1 MAPSTQDPSH
11 GNNARPDHSSPSS
24 NSTSTVGSKE
34 KRTTATKS
42 DEPSSSILSSFHKV
56 FVNGVP
62 LADYVKED
70 PHWNLLLDIATPCM
84 ECEHKRIECTVPAK
98 YPRCEPCGSSNCS
111 ISRLARH
118 RAFARQH
125 GKDLAFSRKFLDEHG
140 ATKKDSYTIPLNY
153 WRTYDSLLRKRN
165 HPPEISAEFRIFEQ
179 NEDLTTEE
187 TSPDP
192 HINESSAQL
201 LSKPSKE
208 KKKVPKRLTE
218 EATPKDTKK
227 GKGWAEE
234 TTAKNTKKGKKRSAE
249 ESVPPDTNKAKRR
262 LTEESLSKDDETGKG
277 RSAEEALPKD
287 NKKGKGRAVNESIRK
302 DHDTAKRRLVE
313 TPPIPAR
320 LRAQTKSLSPSDL
333 LDLTPRA
340 RSISPLHDRP
350 LKRPRLDPNLNSRE
364 TAHDPPSKDVYSSL
378 YRPMVTPIKKLGSTS
393 AETESRPVKI
403 PSSSTMNM
411 NPLTSSLPPMPRP
424 INHQRLQ
431 TENEKLKEQT
441 QHLESLLASS
451 RLEISRLTS
460 ALKDTTTSLETRAQ
474 EVVELRRTIDSETQQ
489 KAEYSQ
495 VIADYHNLDQAIKGP
510 SSLDILSRFSL
521 IQDSLDTFQRE
532 SKERSEEHNKLQEE
546 CSLSNKRLCQAQHT
560 LDERNAMAARQQV
573 LIEELNETLQI
584 YKSRASGAESLIQ
597 TYYQDSQDPHIP
609 VWQELQ
615 EKLNESHSLNRRI
628 ASHAHRLHR
637 TDPSR
642 LLDLHT
648 SFVHQVL
655 EGAINL
661 LRRGNQSPE
670 GLARWNKL
678 ALEFLES
685 NRHTLADIHIRS
697 LSTLTY
703 FFSNRG
709 DVEDNLLSEI
719 LANSRFEDS
728 ALLDA
733 AQHAGFADSPPA
745 AIEPPL
751 YHRMFPITSTLPS
764 LPMTLDDQLP
774 AVPNFDQRMVLWDR
788 YLQVYL
794 EALLNGTPL
803 EPVRRILDDPLH
815 DKSHPPAVDTS
826 LPHGGVEPTDV
837 ASDGSYVKNLS
848 TSCGGPVPGSPDENI
863 ATASSSSV
871 SIVDGPIEEKTVD
884 LSSDNGSLFTP

>member
-411 NPLTSSLPPMPRP
+411 VCATLVA
-424 INHQRLQ
+424 
-431 TENEKLKEQT
+431 
-441 QHLESLLASS
+441 HL
-451 RLEISRLTS
+451 
-460 ALKDTTTSLETRAQ
+460 
-474 EVVELRRTIDSETQQ
+474 
-489 KAEYSQ
+489 
-495 VIADYHNLDQAIKGP
+495 
-510 SSLDILSRFSL
+510 
-521 IQDSLDTFQRE
+521 
-532 SKERSEEHNKLQEE
+532 
-546 CSLSNKRLCQAQHT
+546 
-560 LDERNAMAARQQV
+560 
-573 LIEELNETLQI
+573 
-584 YKSRASGAESLIQ
+584 
-597 TYYQDSQDPHIP
+597 
-609 VWQELQ
+609 
-615 EKLNESHSLNRRI
+615 SH
-628 ASHAHRLHR
+628 
-637 TDPSR
+637 
-642 LLDLHT
+642 
-648 SFVHQVL
+648 
-655 EGAINL
+655 
-661 LRRGNQSPE
+661 
-670 GLARWNKL
+670 
-678 ALEFLES
+678 
-685 NRHTLADIHIRS
+685 
-697 LSTLTY
+697 
-703 FFSNRG
+703 
-709 DVEDNLLSEI
+709 
-719 LANSRFEDS
+719 
-728 ALLDA
+728 
-733 AQHAGFADSPPA
+733 
-745 AIEPPL
+745 
-751 YHRMFPITSTLPS
+751 
-764 LPMTLDDQLP
+764 
-774 AVPNFDQRMVLWDR
+774 
-788 YLQVYL
+788 
-794 EALLNGTPL
+794 
-803 EPVRRILDDPLH
+803 
-815 DKSHPPAVDTS
+815 
-826 LPHGGVEPTDV
+826 
-837 ASDGSYVKNLS
+837 
-848 TSCGGPVPGSPDENI
+848 
-863 ATASSSSV
+863 
-871 SIVDGPIEEKTVD
+871 
-884 LSSDNGSLFTP
+884 

>member
-34 KRTTATKS
+34 KWTTVTKS

-111 ISRLARH
+111 ISHLARH

-140 ATKKDSYTIPLNY
+140 VTKKDSYTIPLNY
-153 WRTYDSLLRKRN
+153 WRTYDSLLRKWN

-179 NEDLTTEE
+179 NEDLTTQE

-192 HINESSAQL
+192 QINESSVQL

-208 KKKVPKRLTE
+208 KKKVPKCLTE

-287 NKKGKGRAVNESIRK
+287 NKKGKGCAVN
-302 DHDTAKRRLVE
+302 
-313 TPPIPAR
+313 
-320 LRAQTKSLSPSDL
+320 
-333 LDLTPRA
+333 
-340 RSISPLHDRP
+340 
-350 LKRPRLDPNLNSRE
+350 
-364 TAHDPPSKDVYSSL
+364 
-378 YRPMVTPIKKLGSTS
+378 
-393 AETESRPVKI
+393 
-403 PSSSTMNM
+403 
-411 NPLTSSLPPMPRP
+411 
-424 INHQRLQ
+424 
-431 TENEKLKEQT
+431 
-441 QHLESLLASS
+441 
-451 RLEISRLTS
+451 
-460 ALKDTTTSLETRAQ
+460 
-474 EVVELRRTIDSETQQ
+474 
-489 KAEYSQ
+489 
-495 VIADYHNLDQAIKGP
+495 
-510 SSLDILSRFSL
+510 
-521 IQDSLDTFQRE
+521 DSLDTLQRE
-532 SKERSEEHNKLQEE
+532 SNERSQEHNKLQEE

-584 YKSRASGAESLIQ
+584 YESRASGAESLIQ
-597 TYYQDSQDPHIP
+597 TYYQDSQDP
-609 VWQELQ
+609 L
-615 EKLNESHSLNRRI
+615 
-628 ASHAHRLHR
+628 
-637 TDPSR
+637 
-642 LLDLHT
+642 
-648 SFVHQVL
+648 
-655 EGAINL
+655 
-661 LRRGNQSPE
+661 
-670 GLARWNKL
+670 
-678 ALEFLES
+678 
-685 NRHTLADIHIRS
+685 
-697 LSTLTY
+697 
-703 FFSNRG
+703 SNRG
-709 DVEDNLLSEI
+709 N
-719 LANSRFEDS
+719 
-728 ALLDA
+728 
-733 AQHAGFADSPPA
+733 
-745 AIEPPL
+745 
-751 YHRMFPITSTLPS
+751 
-764 LPMTLDDQLP
+764 LP
-774 AVPNFDQRMVLWDR
+774 AVPNFDQRMVLWDH

-803 EPVRRILDDPLH
+803 EPVCRILDDPLRE
-815 DKSHPPAVDTS
+815 KSHPPAVDTS

-837 ASDGSYVKNLS
+837 ASDESYVKNLS
-848 TSCGGPVPGSPDENI
+848 MSCGGPVPGSPDENI